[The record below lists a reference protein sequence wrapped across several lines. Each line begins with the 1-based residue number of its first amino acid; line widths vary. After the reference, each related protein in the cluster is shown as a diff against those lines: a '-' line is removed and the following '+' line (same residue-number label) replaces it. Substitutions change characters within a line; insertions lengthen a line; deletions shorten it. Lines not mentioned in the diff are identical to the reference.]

1 MRDAVLVSTLL
12 RYVKSRIDVDP
23 KLSSLRVKGEI
34 SNFVAH
40 RSGHYYFTLKD
51 ENARISCVMFS
62 SKVRNCSVKLKDGM
76 GVVVTG
82 NVSVYENNG
91 AVQLYAE
98 SIEEDGIGD
107 LYKKYEELKKKML
120 TEGLFDVSHKKDIPL
135 YPFKIGV
142 LSAKEGAATQD
153 VITTIT
159 RRWPVCEIH
168 FYPTFVQGDSASDD
182 IVSNLLRADKE
193 GYDVILLV
201 RGGGSIEDLWA
212 FNKEDVV
219 RCVYN
224 LNTPIITGVGHE
236 TDTTL
241 VDYASD
247 KRAPTPTAAAE
258 LATPNIVEVKASIK
272 KMETYILSS
281 MERIARLKKQQFE
294 RLKSHPYITDPHLK
308 IHDKRHQLALLTR
321 DLWQFTENYKAL
333 KLNYQLLRDKYLLS
347 GRHLVTK
354 QQNQLENYEKSMR
367 VAVSSLYHDK
377 RVALTNTVSLL
388 DAYSPLKLLQKG
400 YTLTYSNDKMI
411 KRVKDL
417 RESDELTIR
426 YLDGKVM
433 AKVMKVEE
441 ISNGKEDN
449 DI

>member
-1 MRDAVLVSTLL
+1 MREAVLVSTLL

-23 KLSSLRVKGEI
+23 KLSALRVKGEV

-120 TEGLFDVSHKKDIPL
+120 AEGLFDVSHKKDIPL
-135 YPFKIGV
+135 YPFRIGV

-168 FYPTFVQGDSASDD
+168 FYPTFVQGDTASSD
-182 IVSNLLRADKE
+182 IVANLQLADLE
-193 GYDVILLV
+193 NYDVILLV

-212 FNKEDVV
+212 FNKEEVV

-224 LNTPIITGVGHE
+224 CVTPIITGVGHE

-258 LATPNIVEVKASIK
+258 LATPNIIEVKASLK
-272 KMETYILSS
+272 KQETYILSS
-281 MERIARLKKQQFE
+281 MERIVRFKKQQFE
-294 RLKSHPYITDPHLK
+294 RLKAHPYITDPHLK
-308 IHDKRHQLALLTR
+308 IHDKRHQLAMLTR
-321 DLWQFTENYKAL
+321 DLWQFPEDYKSH
-333 KLNYQLLRDKYLLS
+333 KMSYQMIREKYMLS
-347 GRHLVTK
+347 GRHLINN
-354 QQNQLENYEKSMR
+354 QQNQLDNYKKEMR
-367 VAVSSLYHDK
+367 AAIQTVYRDKVSALHNAVG
-377 RVALTNTVSLL
+377 LL

-417 RESDELTIR
+417 RESDELKIR
-426 YLDGKVM
+426 YIDGHVT
-433 AKVMKVEE
+433 AKIMKVEE
-441 ISNGKEDN
+441 ISND
-449 DI
+449 